1 MQAEIIT
8 IGDEILIGQI
18 LDTNSAYIAKAL
30 NKIGV
35 SVYQITSVQDDKA
48 HILKALKEAESNADV
63 VIITGGLGP
72 TKDDITKRTLAEY
85 FQDTLVIDN
94 AVLKHVEGIFAKYS
108 SNPISQLNIN
118 QALVPSKASVLHNE
132 YGTAPGM
139 WMDHEG
145 TVFVSLPGVPF
156 EMKALIDTEV
166 IPRIQKKFKCPFIMH
181 KTYLTYGLGESAL
194 AERIEAWEDALPQF
208 IKLAYLPNLGKVRL
222 RLSAKGFNKEE
233 IVAEMDKQE
242 QLLMPQIK
250 DIFMGIEGFEETVE
264 EQIGKTLTLLG
275 QTLATAESCTG
286 GKIAEQI
293 TAHAGA
299 SEFFKGSVVSYAT
312 QAKIDVLKISEA
324 LIAEHHV
331 VSAAVAEAMATH
343 VLGMF
348 NTDYAIAT
356 TGNAGPSKVTDT
368 EEVGTVYIAIAS
380 KTGVYSEKFNL
391 GNLRIKVVNKAVDK
405 ALEMLQKE
413 ILKNRS

>member
-18 LDTNSAYIAKAL
+18 IDTNSAYIAKAL

-35 SVYQITSVQDDKA
+35 SVYQITSIQDDKT
-48 HILKALKEAESNADV
+48 HILKALKEAEGNVDI

-72 TKDDITKRTLAEY
+72 TKDDITKHTLAEY
-85 FQDTLVIDN
+85 FNDTLVQND

-108 SNPISQLNIN
+108 ANPISQLNIN
-118 QALVPSKASVLHNE
+118 QALVPSMASVLHNE

-139 WMDHEG
+139 WIEHEG

-156 EMKALIDTEV
+156 EMKGLIDSDV
-166 IPRIQKKFKCPFIMH
+166 IPRIQKKYKCPFIMH
-181 KTYLTYGLGESAL
+181 KTYLTAGLGESAL
-194 AERIEAWEDALPQF
+194 AERIEAWEDALPEY

-222 RLSAKGFNKEE
+222 RLSAKGFDKDV
-233 IVAEMDKQE
+233 IVSEMDRQE

-250 DIFMGIEGFEETVE
+250 DIFIGIEGFEDTLE

-286 GKIAEQI
+286 GRIAEQI

-299 SEFFKGSVVSYAT
+299 SEYFKGSVVSYAT
-312 QAKIDVLKISEA
+312 QAKIDVLNIPEA
-324 LIAEHHV
+324 LIEAHSV
-331 VSAAVAEAMATH
+331 VSAAVAEAMATQA
-343 VLGMF
+343 LKMF
-348 NTDYAIAT
+348 KTDYAIAT
-356 TGNAGPSKVTDT
+356 TGNAGPSKAT
-368 EEVGTVYIAIAS
+368 EKEEIGTVFIAIAS
-380 KTGVYSEKFNL
+380 KTGVFSEKFNL

-405 ALEMLQKE
+405 ALAMLQKE